1 MGSARVGRRGR
12 GVSGPRLEVIPLT
25 LREAH
30 AFCLKHHRHLPPA
43 QGGLFAVGIAQGEQV
58 VAVAVI
64 GRPVAR
70 RLDDGWTV
78 EVRRLASDG
87 TEHAPSKLYRACW
100 RAARALGYRRLITY
114 TLPSESGSSLRAAGL
129 RLIGSSERGGSWN
142 VPSRPRVST
151 ADPRQQRLRWELP

>member
-1 MGSARVGRRGR
+1 MSAEAAA
-12 GVSGPRLEVIPLT
+12 RLELVPIT

-30 AFCLKHHRHLPPA
+30 AFVLEHHRHLGPSV
-43 QGGLFAVGIAQGEQV
+43 GGLFALGIARGERI
-58 VAVAVI
+58 VAVAVV

-78 EVRRLASDG
+78 EVNRLASDG

-114 TLPSESGSSLRAAGL
+114 TLPSEGGSSLRAAGL
-129 RLIGSSERGGSWN
+129 RLIGTSERGGSWD
-142 VPSRPRVST
+142 VPSRPRVDTS
-151 ADPRQQRLRWELP
+151 PRQQRLRWELP